1 MYICQNCG
9 YISKKWL
16 GKCPE
21 CNSWNSFLEE
31 NVDIKKVKKASDIP
45 NPVSLHEIKL
55 SEISRIKTNI
65 EEFNRVLGGGL
76 VEGEVILIGGAPGI
90 GKSTL
95 LSQVLDVISNENS
108 KGFYLSAEESL
119 NQIKLRFSRL
129 GITNENILFLSEN
142 NLTKSIETIRKVR
155 PKFIVIDSI
164 QTIYVD
170 YINSIPGSVS
180 QIREC
185 SSMLIEYT
193 KKNNAILFL
202 IGHITKEG
210 SIAGP
215 KIMEHMVDAVLYF
228 ESEKNNAFRIIRSL
242 KNRFGPVNE
251 IAVFEMTSKGL
262 KEVKN
267 PSEIFLDKNKTKNIG
282 STVFPAIEGTRSILL
297 EVQALVSDTNFSIPR
312 RTSQGVDLNRLNLLI
327 AIIEKNLGANLF
339 NKDIFINIPGG
350 IKINDPA
357 IDLPVV
363 MAILSSYLN
372 KEIDQ
377 NLVCFGEI
385 GLTGEV
391 RNASFSS
398 ERIKE
403 AIRLGYKKIVTPEK
417 TEKVKNAEIITVN
430 TINDIFNILN

>member
-31 NVDIKKVKKASDIP
+31 NVDIKKVRKVSDIP

-55 SEISRIKTNI
+55 SEISRVKTNI

-215 KIMEHMVDAVLYF
+215 KILEHMVDAVLYF

-403 AIRLGYKKIVTPEK
+403 AIRLGYKKIVTPER

>member
-31 NVDIKKVKKASDIP
+31 NIDIKKVKKASDIP

-55 SEISRIKTNI
+55 SEILRIKTNI
-65 EEFNRVLGGGL
+65 EEFNRVLGGGV

-142 NLTKSIETIRKVR
+142 NLTKSIETIRKIR

-215 KIMEHMVDAVLYF
+215 KILEHMVDAVLYF

-417 TEKVKNAEIITVN
+417 IEKVKNAEIITVN

>member
-31 NVDIKKVKKASDIP
+31 NVDIKRVKKVSNIP

-215 KIMEHMVDAVLYF
+215 KILEHMVDAVLYF

-403 AIRLGYKKIVTPEK
+403 AIRLGYKKIVTPER

>member
-31 NVDIKKVKKASDIP
+31 NIDIKKVKKASDIP

-215 KIMEHMVDAVLYF
+215 KILEHMVDAVLYF

-417 TEKVKNAEIITVN
+417 IEKVKNAEIITVN
-430 TINDIFNILN
+430 IINDIFNILN

>member
-31 NVDIKKVKKASDIP
+31 NVDIKKVRKVSDIP

-55 SEISRIKTNI
+55 SEISRVKTNI

-210 SIAGP
+210 TIAGP
-215 KIMEHMVDAVLYF
+215 KILEHMVDAVLYF

-417 TEKVKNAEIITVN
+417 IEKVKNAEIITVH